1 MFGSGLCER
10 LGETALGAAWVA
22 CFSLAALILPCA
34 LIDMAADTNLL
45 GLVAPALLLAFS
57 AAAILGVVAA
67 LQRRYSDDRL
77 GNRLLDKKGT
87 ADGDHKSDPRW
98 RK

>member
-1 MFGSGLCER
+1 MGVGCVRDLV
-10 LGETALGAAWVA
+10 ETALGAALVA
-22 CFSLAALILPCA
+22 CFGLAALILPCA
-34 LIDMAADTNLL
+34 LIDMTVDTNLL

-57 AAAILGVVAA
+57 AAALLGVVAA
-67 LQRRYSDDRL
+67 LQRRYSDDKS

-87 ADGDHKSDPRW
+87 ADGHHKSDPRW

>member
-1 MFGSGLCER
+1 MGVGCVRDLV
-10 LGETALGAAWVA
+10 ETALGAALVA
-22 CFSLAALILPCA
+22 CFGLAALILPCA

-67 LQRRYSDDRL
+67 LQRRYSDDKS
-77 GNRLLDKKGT
+77 GNRPLDKKGK